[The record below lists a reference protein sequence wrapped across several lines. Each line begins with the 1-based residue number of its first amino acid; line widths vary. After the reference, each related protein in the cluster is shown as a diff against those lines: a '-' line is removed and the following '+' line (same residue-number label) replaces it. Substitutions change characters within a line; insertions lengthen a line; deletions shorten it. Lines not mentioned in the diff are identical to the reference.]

1 MMSDNIE
8 ATEAVGSTQEAQ
20 TTEAPT
26 EERFDFVLDKYRAEG
41 RSEAEAMQLQ
51 AQSYSELQSR
61 FGSFTGAPE
70 TYEAVLSEELTE
82 AGVELVADD
91 PMLERAFELG
101 KELNMSQDGMSK
113 LINMYA
119 EIQLAEN
126 KAYEEQRAE
135 NMKLL
140 GANAS
145 SRIDG
150 INKWIDANLDNET
163 AQGLRGIATTAEG
176 IKAIEQLISKTKA
189 APVAPTEGNPVPS
202 VAAQEVQEMQFAKDE
217 HGNRKINT
225 DPEFKKEYQRKR
237 DALYGTQEHRQMI
250 G

>member
-1 MMSDNIE
+1 MSDDI
-8 ATEAVGSTQEAQ
+8 Q
-20 TTEAPT
+20 TTESVEATTETQETPT
-26 EERFDFVLDKYRAEG
+26 TEDRYDFVLDKYRAEG
-41 RSEAEAMQLQ
+41 RTEAEAMQLQ
-51 AQSYSELQSR
+51 AQSYSELQSK

-70 TYEAVLSEELTE
+70 EYEALISEELTE

-91 PMLERAFELG
+91 PMLEKAFELG
-101 KELNMSQDGMSK
+101 KELNMSQEGMSK

-135 NMKLL
+135 NMKQL
-140 GANAS
+140 GNNAAA
-145 SRIDG
+145 RIEG

-163 AQGLRGIATTAEG
+163 AQGLRGIATTADG
-176 IKAIEQLISKTKA
+176 IKAIEQLISKTKS
-189 APVAPTEGNPVPS
+189 APVAPQDSTPVPS
-202 VAAQEVQEMQFAKDE
+202 VTSQEVQAMQFAKDE

>member
-1 MMSDNIE
+1 MSDDI
-8 ATEAVGSTQEAQ
+8 Q
-20 TTEAPT
+20 TTEPVEATTETQETATT
-26 EERFDFVLDKYRAEG
+26 EERYDFVLDKYRAEG
-41 RSEAEAMQLQ
+41 RTEAEAMQLQ
-51 AQSYSELQSR
+51 AQSYGELQSK

-91 PMLERAFELG
+91 PMLEKAFELG
-101 KELNMSQDGMSK
+101 KELNMSQEGMSK

-163 AQGLRGIATTAEG
+163 AEGLRGIATTAEG
-176 IKAIEQLISKTKA
+176 IKAIEQLISKTKS
-189 APVAPTEGNPVPS
+189 APVAPQDSTPVPS
-202 VAAQEVQEMQFAKDE
+202 VTPQEVQAMQFAKDE
-217 HGNRKINT
+217 HGIRKINT

>member
-1 MMSDNIE
+1 MSDDI
-8 ATEAVGSTQEAQ
+8 Q
-20 TTEAPT
+20 TTESVEATTETQETATT
-26 EERFDFVLDKYRAEG
+26 EERYDFVLDKYRAEG
-41 RSEAEAMQLQ
+41 RTEAEAMQLQ
-51 AQSYSELQSR
+51 AQSYSELQSK

-70 TYEAVLSEELTE
+70 EYEALISEELTE

-91 PMLERAFELG
+91 PMLEKAFELG
-101 KELNMSQDGMSK
+101 KELNMSQEGMSK

-135 NMKLL
+135 NMKQL
-140 GANAS
+140 GNNAAA
-145 SRIDG
+145 RIEG

-176 IKAIEQLISKTKA
+176 IKAIEQLISKTKS
-189 APVAPTEGNPVPS
+189 APVAPQDSTPVPS
-202 VAAQEVQEMQFAKDE
+202 VTPQEVQAMQFAKDE

>member
-1 MMSDNIE
+1 MSDDI
-8 ATEAVGSTQEAQ
+8 Q
-20 TTEAPT
+20 TTESVEATTETQETATT
-26 EERFDFVLDKYRAEG
+26 EERYDFVLDKYRAEG
-41 RSEAEAMQLQ
+41 RTEAEAMQLQ
-51 AQSYSELQSR
+51 AQSYSELQSK

-70 TYEAVLSEELTE
+70 EYEAVISEELTE

-91 PMLERAFELG
+91 PMLEKAFELG
-101 KELNMSQDGMSK
+101 KELNMSQEGMSK

-135 NMKLL
+135 NMKQL
-140 GANAS
+140 GNNAAA
-145 SRIDG
+145 RIEG

-176 IKAIEQLISKTKA
+176 IKAIEQLISKTKS
-189 APVAPTEGNPVPS
+189 APVAPQDSTPVPS
-202 VAAQEVQEMQFAKDE
+202 VTPQEVQAMQFAKDE

>member
-1 MMSDNIE
+1 MSDDI
-8 ATEAVGSTQEAQ
+8 Q
-20 TTEAPT
+20 TTESVEVTTETQETATT
-26 EERFDFVLDKYRAEG
+26 EERYDFVLDKYRAEG
-41 RSEAEAMQLQ
+41 RTEAEAMQLQ
-51 AQSYSELQSR
+51 AQSYSELQSK

-70 TYEAVLSEELTE
+70 EYEALISEELTE

-91 PMLERAFELG
+91 PMLEKAFELG
-101 KELNMSQDGMSK
+101 KELNMSQEGMSK

-135 NMKLL
+135 NMKQL
-140 GANAS
+140 GNNAAA
-145 SRIDG
+145 RIEG

-176 IKAIEQLISKTKA
+176 IKAIEQLISKTKS
-189 APVAPTEGNPVPS
+189 APVAPQDSTPVPS
-202 VAAQEVQEMQFAKDE
+202 VTPQEVQAMQFAKDE

>member
-1 MMSDNIE
+1 MSDDIQTTVSVE
-8 ATEAVGSTQEAQ
+8 ATTDTQETP
-20 TTEAPT
+20 TTED
-26 EERFDFVLDKYRAEG
+26 RYDFVLDKYRAEG
-41 RSEAEAMQLQ
+41 RTEAEAMQLQ
-51 AQSYSELQSR
+51 AQSYSELQSK

-70 TYEAVLSEELTE
+70 EYEAVISEELTE

-91 PMLERAFELG
+91 PMLEKAFELG
-101 KELNMSQDGMSK
+101 KELNMSQEGMSK

-135 NMKLL
+135 NMKQL
-140 GANAS
+140 GNNAAA
-145 SRIDG
+145 RIEG

-176 IKAIEQLISKTKA
+176 IKAIEQLISKTKS
-189 APVAPTEGNPVPS
+189 APVAPQDSTPVPS
-202 VAAQEVQEMQFAKDE
+202 VTPQEVQAMQFAKDE

>member
-1 MMSDNIE
+1 MSDDIQTTESVE
-8 ATEAVGSTQEAQ
+8 AITETQEAA
-20 TTEAPT
+20 TT
-26 EERFDFVLDKYRAEG
+26 EERYDFVLDKYRAEG
-41 RSEAEAMQLQ
+41 RTEAEAMQLQ
-51 AQSYSELQSR
+51 AQSYSELQSK

-70 TYEAVLSEELTE
+70 EYEAVISEELTE

-91 PMLERAFELG
+91 PMLEKAFELG
-101 KELNMSQDGMSK
+101 KELNMSQEGMSK

-135 NMKLL
+135 NMKQL
-140 GANAS
+140 GNNAS
-145 SRIDG
+145 ARIEG

-176 IKAIEQLISKTKA
+176 IKAIEQLISKTKS
-189 APVAPTEGNPVPS
+189 APVAPQDSTPVPS
-202 VAAQEVQEMQFAKDE
+202 VTPQEVQSMQFAKDE

>member
-1 MMSDNIE
+1 MSDDI
-8 ATEAVGSTQEAQ
+8 Q
-20 TTEAPT
+20 TTESVEATTETQETAAT
-26 EERFDFVLDKYRAEG
+26 EERYDFVLDKYRAEG
-41 RSEAEAMQLQ
+41 RTEAEAMQLQ
-51 AQSYSELQSR
+51 AQSYSELQSK

-70 TYEAVLSEELTE
+70 EYEAAISEELTE

-91 PMLERAFELG
+91 PMLEKAFELG
-101 KELNMSQDGMSK
+101 KELNMSQEGMSK

-135 NMKLL
+135 NMKQL
-140 GANAS
+140 GNNAAA
-145 SRIDG
+145 RMEG

-176 IKAIEQLISKTKA
+176 IKAIEQLISKTKS
-189 APVAPTEGNPVPS
+189 APVAPQDSTPVPS
-202 VAAQEVQEMQFAKDE
+202 VTPQEVQAMQFAKDE

>member
-1 MMSDNIE
+1 MSDDIQTTVSVE
-8 ATEAVGSTQEAQ
+8 ATTDTQETP
-20 TTEAPT
+20 TTED
-26 EERFDFVLDKYRAEG
+26 RYDFVLDKYRAEG
-41 RSEAEAMQLQ
+41 RTEAEAMQLQ
-51 AQSYSELQSR
+51 AQSYSELQSK

-70 TYEAVLSEELTE
+70 EYEALISEELTE

-91 PMLERAFELG
+91 PMLEKAFELG
-101 KELNMSQDGMSK
+101 KELNMSQEGMSK

-135 NMKLL
+135 NMKQL
-140 GANAS
+140 GNNAAA
-145 SRIDG
+145 RIEG

-176 IKAIEQLISKTKA
+176 IKAIEQLISKTKS
-189 APVAPTEGNPVPS
+189 APVAPQDSTPVPS
-202 VAAQEVQEMQFAKDE
+202 VTPQEVQAMQFAKDE

>member
-1 MMSDNIE
+1 MSDDI
-8 ATEAVGSTQEAQ
+8 Q
-20 TTEAPT
+20 TTESVEATTETQETATT
-26 EERFDFVLDKYRAEG
+26 EERYDFVLDKYRAEG
-41 RSEAEAMQLQ
+41 RTEAEAMQLQ
-51 AQSYSELQSR
+51 AQSYSELQSK

-70 TYEAVLSEELTE
+70 EYEAVISEELTE

-91 PMLERAFELG
+91 PMLEKAFELG
-101 KELNMSQDGMSK
+101 KELNMSQEGMSK

-135 NMKLL
+135 NMKQL
-140 GANAS
+140 GNNAS
-145 SRIDG
+145 ARIEG

-176 IKAIEQLISKTKA
+176 IKAIEQLISKTKS
-189 APVAPTEGNPVPS
+189 APVAPQDSTPVPS
-202 VAAQEVQEMQFAKDE
+202 VTPQEVQAMQFAKDE

>member
-1 MMSDNIE
+1 MSDDI
-8 ATEAVGSTQEAQ
+8 Q
-20 TTEAPT
+20 TTEPVEATTETQETATT
-26 EERFDFVLDKYRAEG
+26 EERYDFVLDKYRAEG
-41 RSEAEAMQLQ
+41 RTEAEAMQLQ
-51 AQSYSELQSR
+51 AQSYGELQSK

-91 PMLERAFELG
+91 PMLEKAFELG
-101 KELNMSQDGMSK
+101 KELNMSQEGMSK

-135 NMKLL
+135 NMKQL
-140 GANAS
+140 GNNAAA
-145 SRIDG
+145 RIEG

-176 IKAIEQLISKTKA
+176 IKAIEQLISKTKS
-189 APVAPTEGNPVPS
+189 APVAPQDSTPVPS
-202 VAAQEVQEMQFAKDE
+202 VTPQEVQAMQFAKDE

>member
-1 MMSDNIE
+1 MSDDI
-8 ATEAVGSTQEAQ
+8 Q
-20 TTEAPT
+20 TTEPVEATTETQETATT
-26 EERFDFVLDKYRAEG
+26 EERYDFVLDKYRAEG
-41 RSEAEAMQLQ
+41 RTEAEAMQLQ
-51 AQSYSELQSR
+51 AQSYGELQSK

-91 PMLERAFELG
+91 PMLEKAFELG
-101 KELNMSQDGMSK
+101 KELNMSQEGMSK

-163 AQGLRGIATTAEG
+163 AEGLRGIATTAEG
-176 IKAIEQLISKTKA
+176 IKAIEQLISKTKS
-189 APVAPTEGNPVPS
+189 APVAPQDSTPVPS
-202 VAAQEVQEMQFAKDE
+202 VTPQEVQAMQFAKDE

>member
-1 MMSDNIE
+1 MSDDI
-8 ATEAVGSTQEAQ
+8 Q
-20 TTEAPT
+20 TTEPVEATTETQETATT
-26 EERFDFVLDKYRAEG
+26 EERYDFVLDKYRAEG
-41 RSEAEAMQLQ
+41 RTEAEAMQLQ
-51 AQSYSELQSR
+51 AQSYGELQSK

-91 PMLERAFELG
+91 PMLEKAFELG
-101 KELNMSQDGMSK
+101 KELNMPQEGMSK

-163 AQGLRGIATTAEG
+163 AEGLRGIATTAEG
-176 IKAIEQLISKTKA
+176 IKAIEQLISKTKS
-189 APVAPTEGNPVPS
+189 APVAPQDSTPVPS
-202 VAAQEVQEMQFAKDE
+202 VTPQEVQAMQFAKDE

>member
-1 MMSDNIE
+1 MSDDI
-8 ATEAVGSTQEAQ
+8 Q
-20 TTEAPT
+20 TTESVEATTETQETAAT
-26 EERFDFVLDKYRAEG
+26 EERYDFVLDKYRAEG
-41 RSEAEAMQLQ
+41 RTEAEAMQLQ
-51 AQSYSELQSR
+51 AQSYSELQSK

-70 TYEAVLSEELTE
+70 EYEAAISEELTE

-91 PMLERAFELG
+91 PMLEKAFELG
-101 KELNMSQDGMSK
+101 KELNMSQEGMSK

-135 NMKLL
+135 NMKQL
-140 GANAS
+140 GNNAAA
-145 SRIDG
+145 RIEG

-176 IKAIEQLISKTKA
+176 IKAIEQLISKTKS
-189 APVAPTEGNPVPS
+189 APVAPQDSTPVPS
-202 VAAQEVQEMQFAKDE
+202 VTPQEVQAMQFAKDE

>member
-1 MMSDNIE
+1 MSDDI
-8 ATEAVGSTQEAQ
+8 Q
-20 TTEAPT
+20 TTESVEATTDTQETATT
-26 EERFDFVLDKYRAEG
+26 EERYDFVLDKYRAEG
-41 RSEAEAMQLQ
+41 RTEAEAMQLQ
-51 AQSYSELQSR
+51 AQSYSELQSK

-70 TYEAVLSEELTE
+70 EYEAAISEELTE

-91 PMLERAFELG
+91 PMLEKAFELG
-101 KELNMSQDGMSK
+101 KELNMSQEGMSK

-135 NMKLL
+135 NMKQL
-140 GANAS
+140 GNNAAA
-145 SRIDG
+145 RIEG

-176 IKAIEQLISKTKA
+176 IKAIEQLISKTKS
-189 APVAPTEGNPVPS
+189 APVAPQDSTPVPS
-202 VAAQEVQEMQFAKDE
+202 VTPQEVQAMQFAKDE